1 MSYLVIARKY
11 RPLNFE
17 DVIGQEHVTTT
28 LINAI
33 NNNKVHHAYIFT
45 GPRGVG
51 KTTVSR
57 ILSKAL
63 NCETGITPKPCGVCK
78 NCKEIDLGNSLDVK
92 EIDGASNRGIDE
104 IRDLR
109 DDIKFAPASCRKKIY
124 IIDEVHML
132 TNQAFNALLKTLEEP
147 PAHAIFIFATTEIN
161 EVPATIL
168 SRCQRHDFK
177 RVSSEITSRS
187 LKEICKAENVKIDDE
202 SLLLIARSGDGS
214 VRDSQSVLDQVIAY
228 CGNDITI
235 DKFSEALGVPKID
248 IYFDLLD
255 IVHEKNTGKLLEYI
269 DRINSDGINLVS
281 YIKGILEFFRNMLVL
296 QSTGNHS
303 LLDLTSDSINKLKA
317 YLNRYSDKD
326 ILFFL
331 DLLSRSNSK
340 LKSSPFIRIE
350 FEIILLKILHYDP
363 VSKIDDI
370 LEKLSAV
377 TGEYPVD
384 INEIMSKFSHQMT
397 VAPAT
402 AEIEISQ
409 AAPEKKTPE
418 IMPEEEIE
426 AEIDEDVIQET
437 DDPIEPDLDTPSVSV
452 EETHEADLNISTV
465 IEKWENF
472 VKNVSLNIPNIGNM
486 LFYAVPVDLRENT
499 LEIKFD
505 PKHKVQRNLC
515 ETKINDLKNEFNTFF
530 STTNIGMKIDE
541 DDVNPN
547 ERILKIKKEKK
558 KTQEEKKKEL
568 LEISPELKFLFDDPF
583 NCKFID

>member
-28 LINAI
+28 LVNAI

-57 ILSKAL
+57 ILAKAL

-109 DDIKFAPASCRKKIY
+109 DDIKFAPASSTYKIY

-147 PAHAIFIFATTEIN
+147 PEHAIFIFATTEIN

-177 RVSSEITSRS
+177 RVSSETVSNS
-187 LKEICKAENVKIDDE
+187 LKNICDAENVKIDEE

-228 CGNDITI
+228 CGNNITI
-235 DKFSEALGVPKID
+235 DQASEALGVPKVD

-255 IVHEKNTGKLLEYI
+255 IVNKKDTGKLIDYI
-269 DRINSDGINLVS
+269 EKISSDGMNFVS
-281 YIKGILEFFRNMLVL
+281 YIKGLLEFFRNMLII
-296 QSTGNHS
+296 QSTGNEH
-303 LLDLTSDSINKLKA
+303 LVDLTSESINRLKN
-317 YLNRYSDKD
+317 YTTKYSDKD

-331 DLLSRSNSK
+331 DLISKSNSK

-363 VSKIDDI
+363 VSEIEDI
-370 LEKLSAV
+370 LDKLSKV
-377 TGEYPVD
+377 TGNFPLNIDEIISKIPAEVQD
-384 INEIMSKFSHQMT
+384 IK
-397 VAPAT
+397 
-402 AEIEISQ
+402 
-409 AAPEKKTPE
+409 KKTPE
-418 IMPEEEIE
+418 
-426 AEIDEDVIQET
+426 
-437 DDPIEPDLDTPSVSV
+437 PIEISEPIVEVIEEKVTPIKIVTKEV
-452 EETHEADLNISTV
+452 PAHTINISIV
-465 IEKWENF
+465 LEKWEDF
-472 VKNVSLNIPNIGNM
+472 VKSISKNTPNIGSM
-486 LFYAVPVDLRENT
+486 ICYSMPTKFEEDV

-505 PKHKVQRNLC
+505 PKHKIRRNLC
-515 ETKINDLKNEFNTFF
+515 EKKIEELTAELNSFYETKNIKLKINEGPIK
-530 STTNIGMKIDE
+530 DE
-541 DDVNPN
+541 
-547 ERILKIKKEKK
+547 ERIIKINEEKK
-558 KTQEEKKKEL
+558 KTQEEKRKEL
-568 LEISPELKFLFDDPF
+568 LELSPELKFPFDDPF

>member
-57 ILSKAL
+57 ILAKAL

-147 PAHAIFIFATTEIN
+147 PEHAIFIFATTEIN

-177 RVSSEITSRS
+177 RVSSEVTSKS
-187 LKEICKAENVKIDDE
+187 LKDICTAEGVEIDEE

-228 CGNDITI
+228 CGNNITI
-235 DKFSEALGVPKID
+235 DQASEALGIPKID

-255 IVHEKNTGKLLEYI
+255 IVNEKNTGKLVEYI
-269 DRINSDGINLVS
+269 NNISSDGINFVS
-281 YIKGILEFFRNMLVL
+281 YIKGLLEFFRNMLVI
-296 QSTGNHS
+296 QTTSNES
-303 LLDLTSDSINKLKA
+303 LIDLTSESINKLKKYCA
-317 YLNRYSDKD
+317 IYSDKD

-331 DLLSRSNSK
+331 DLISKSNSK
-340 LKSSPFIRIE
+340 LKSSPFIRID

-363 VSKIDDI
+363 VSKIEDI
-370 LEKLSAV
+370 LNKLSAV
-377 TGEYPVD
+377 TGDFPVNIDD
-384 INEIMSKFSHQMT
+384 IISKLSIPIKT
-397 VAPAT
+397 DSPVISTENKKKIP
-402 AEIEISQ
+402 ESIEISE
-409 AAPEKKTPE
+409 PEPE
-418 IMPEEEIE
+418 PEPVIE
-426 AEIDEDVIQET
+426 AIKEKAPARVVKEDS
-437 DDPIEPDLDTPSVSV
+437 PIPTI
-452 EETHEADLNISTV
+452 NISTV
-465 IEKWENF
+465 TIKWENF
-472 VKNVSLNIPNIGNM
+472 VKSVSDNMPNIGNM
-486 LFYAVPVDLRENT
+486 LYYSMPVVLNENI

-505 PKHKVQRNLC
+505 PKHKIQRNLC
-515 ETKINDLKNEFNTFF
+515 ETKMKEITNEFNSFF
-530 STTNIGMKIDE
+530 ETKNTKLKINE
-541 DDVNPN
+541 DIINDD
-547 ERILKIKKEKK
+547 ERILKIKEDKK
-558 KTQEEKKKEL
+558 KTQEDKKKEL

>member
-57 ILSKAL
+57 ILAKAL

-147 PAHAIFIFATTEIN
+147 PEHAIFIFATTEIN

-177 RVSSEITSRS
+177 RVSSNINSES
-187 LKEICKAENVKIDDE
+187 LRNICTAEGVQIDDE
-202 SLLLIARSGDGS
+202 SLLLISRSGDGS
-214 VRDSQSVLDQVIAY
+214 VRDSQSILDQVIAY
-228 CGNDITI
+228 CGTTITI
-235 DKFSEALGVPKID
+235 DQASEALGIPKID

-255 IVHEKNTGKLLEYI
+255 IVNEKNTGKLVEYI
-269 DRINSDGINLVS
+269 EKISSDGINFVS
-281 YIKGILEFFRNMLVL
+281 YIKGLLEFFRNMLVI
-296 QSTGNHS
+296 QSTGNEN
-303 LLDLTSDSINKLKA
+303 LIDLTSESINKLKN
-317 YLNRYSDKD
+317 YTSKYSDKD

-331 DLLSRSNSK
+331 DLISKSNSK

-350 FEIILLKILHYDP
+350 FEIILLKILHYAP
-363 VSKIDDI
+363 VSKIEDI
-370 LEKLSAV
+370 LDKLTAV
-377 TGEYPVD
+377 TGDFPVNLDD
-384 INEIMSKFSHQMT
+384 IISKLSIPVKTDRSVEKTDHAIVNTEIK
-397 VAPAT
+397 T
-402 AEIEISQ
+402 AVSEEKKKASDEIIISEPKAEVIEEKTQ
-409 AAPEKKTPE
+409 IEVLPEKTTTTS
-418 IMPEEEIE
+418 I
-426 AEIDEDVIQET
+426 
-437 DDPIEPDLDTPSVSV
+437 
-452 EETHEADLNISTV
+452 NIST
-465 IEKWENF
+465 ILIKWENF
-472 VKNVSLNIPNIGNM
+472 VNNVSANMPNIGNM
-486 LFYAVPVDLRENT
+486 LFFSMPVGLNENI

-505 PKHKVQRNLC
+505 PKHKIQRNLC
-515 ETKINDLKNEFNTFF
+515 ETKIKELTNEFNSFF
-530 STTNIGMKIDE
+530 GMKNIKLQINE
-541 DDVNPN
+541 EIVNDN
-547 ERILKIKKEKK
+547 ERILKIKNNQK
-558 KTQEEKKKEL
+558 KTQEEKRKDL

>member
-11 RPLNFE
+11 RPLVFE

-57 ILSKAL
+57 ILAKAL
-63 NCETGITPKPCGVCK
+63 NCETGVTAKPCGVCK
-78 NCKEIDLGNSLDVK
+78 NCNEIDLGNSLDVK

-147 PAHAIFIFATTEIN
+147 PSHAIFIFATTEIN

-187 LKEICKAENVKIDDE
+187 LKDICASESIKIDDE

-214 VRDSQSVLDQVIAY
+214 VRDSQSILDQVIAY
-228 CGNDITI
+228 CGNTITI
-235 DKFSEALGVPKID
+235 DQASEALGIPKID

-255 IVHEKNTGKLLEYI
+255 IVAEKDTGKLIEYI
-269 DRINSDGINLVS
+269 EGISSDGINFVS
-281 YIKGILEFFRNMLVL
+281 YIKGILEFFRNMLVI
-296 QSTGNHS
+296 QSTGNDN
-303 LLDLTSDSINKLKA
+303 LIDLTSESINKLKKYCA
-317 YLNRYSDKD
+317 IYSDKD

-331 DLLSRSNSK
+331 DLISKSNSK
-340 LKSSPFIRIE
+340 LKSSPFQRID

-363 VSKIDDI
+363 VSKIEDI
-370 LEKLSAV
+370 LNKLSAV
-377 TGEYPVD
+377 SGDFPINMDEIISKTAVATKVETQKKKPLDVKEDPKPGTPV
-384 INEIMSKFSHQMT
+384 
-397 VAPAT
+397 V
-402 AEIEISQ
+402 
-409 AAPEKKTPE
+409 EKPIKT
-418 IMPEEEIE
+418 E
-426 AEIDEDVIQET
+426 AIPKEA
-437 DDPIEPDLDTPSVSV
+437 IEPQI
-452 EETHEADLNISTV
+452 NIST
-465 IEKWENF
+465 ITDNWEKF
-472 VKNVSLNIPNIGNM
+472 VKSVSDNMPNIGNM
-486 LFYAVPVDLRENT
+486 LYYSVPVVLNDNT
-499 LEIKFD
+499 FEIKFD
-505 PKHKVQRNLC
+505 PKHKIQRNLC
-515 ETKINDLKNEFNTFF
+515 ETKSKELTNEFNSFF
-530 STTNIGMKIDE
+530 GVNNFKLKINE
-541 DDVNPN
+541 ETVNNN
-547 ERILKIKKEKK
+547 ERILEIKKEEK

>member
-57 ILSKAL
+57 ILAKAL

-147 PAHAIFIFATTEIN
+147 PEHAIFIFATTEIN

-177 RVSSEITSRS
+177 RVSSGINSES
-187 LKEICKAENVKIDDE
+187 LKNICTAEGVEIDEE
-202 SLLLIARSGDGS
+202 SLLLISKSGDGS
-214 VRDSQSVLDQVIAY
+214 VRDSQSILDQVIAY
-228 CGNDITI
+228 CGNNITI
-235 DKFSEALGVPKID
+235 DQASEALGIPKID

-255 IVHEKNTGKLLEYI
+255 IVNEKNTGKLVEYI
-269 DRINSDGINLVS
+269 ENISTDGINFVS
-281 YIKGILEFFRNMLVL
+281 YIKGLLEFFRNMLII
-296 QSTGNHS
+296 QTTNNES
-303 LLDLTSDSINKLKA
+303 LIDLTTDSINKLKKYCA
-317 YLNRYSDKD
+317 IYSDKD

-331 DLLSRSNSK
+331 DLISKSNSK
-340 LKSSPFIRIE
+340 LKSSPFIRID

-370 LEKLSAV
+370 LNKLSAV
-377 TGEYPVD
+377 SGDFPID
-384 INEIMSKFSHQMT
+384 IGEIMSKISI
-397 VAPAT
+397 PAKSDSSVINT
-402 AEIEISQ
+402 EVSKVV
-409 AAPEKKTPE
+409 PEDKKKTPE
-418 IMPEEEIE
+418 PIEISESANEVIEEIAPE
-426 AEIDEDVIQET
+426 RVVQ
-437 DDPIEPDLDTPSVSV
+437 
-452 EETHEADLNISTV
+452 EETPAKVVKEDSTIPTLNISTV
-465 IEKWENF
+465 IIKWENF
-472 VKNVSLNIPNIGNM
+472 VKNVSDNMPNIGNM
-486 LFYAVPVDLRENT
+486 LYYSMPVVLNDNI

-505 PKHKVQRNLC
+505 PKHKIQRNLC
-515 ETKINDLKNEFNTFF
+515 ETKIKEITNEFNSFF
-530 STTNIGMKIDE
+530 GVKNTKLKINE
-541 DDVNPN
+541 EIVNDN
-547 ERILKIKKEKK
+547 ERILKIKNDHK